1 MLSLDH
7 LSPSTVTPRQL
18 QSLLVQI
25 KTKLPSSLKL
35 PEDPEKNIWYFYRVL
50 ACSTILDGDKILVI
64 VNIPLLDYH
73 GEFEVFKVHSIAVPP
88 HQKLSKSSGLSDMVA
103 RYDTE
108 CPGILIN
115 KDRSQYALLNSE
127 ELQTCGSP
135 KKYCS
140 PKNAVLPVNLH
151 RLCILALFFKDN
163 KKIDKYCRRVVEPN
177 AVLPSAQYI
186 SSGNWVVSARKPL
199 QFSIVCLSSKSR
211 KSPMTQQTQMTTS
224 FVDIINLKS
233 GCHAANDYIN
243 LPPYYEFEGYRMPSY
258 DPSSKL
264 LEMRNR
270 TKFRIWDPLILALP
284 NFTAI
289 ELPQSLKT
297 IKQIPMN
304 DLLLQLKSL
313 KQVQA
318 KSNYLPVWVH
328 ILIGLSILLIL
339 LALVYICCKQR
350 KNKQKW
356 TPACTCLHS
365 LARLCE
371 MEGGSNGGKPNRRRE
386 SARVDNE
393 LAMSTLLEDGNNLAC
408 RQEPNQG
415 EVQPSIL
422 EQLSVSRPIKT
433 K

>member
-25 KTKLPSSLKL
+25 ETKLPSSLKL
-35 PEDPEKNIWYFYRVL
+35 LEDPEKNIWYFYRVL
-50 ACSTILDGDKILVI
+50 ACSTIDEGKILVI

-103 RYDTE
+103 KYDTK

-127 ELQTCGSP
+127 ELQTCGNAAV
-135 KKYCS
+135 KYCS

-163 KKIDKYCRRVVEPN
+163 NKIDKYCRRVLEPN

-186 SSGNWVVSARKPL
+186 SSDSWVVRARKPL

-264 LEMRNR
+264 L
-270 TKFRIWDPLILALP
+270 
-284 NFTAI
+284 
-289 ELPQSLKT
+289 
-297 IKQIPMN
+297 
-304 DLLLQLKSL
+304 
-313 KQVQA
+313 
-318 KSNYLPVWVH
+318 
-328 ILIGLSILLIL
+328 
-339 LALVYICCKQR
+339 
-350 KNKQKW
+350 
-356 TPACTCLHS
+356 
-365 LARLCE
+365 
-371 MEGGSNGGKPNRRRE
+371 
-386 SARVDNE
+386 
-393 LAMSTLLEDGNNLAC
+393 
-408 RQEPNQG
+408 
-415 EVQPSIL
+415 
-422 EQLSVSRPIKT
+422 
-433 K
+433 